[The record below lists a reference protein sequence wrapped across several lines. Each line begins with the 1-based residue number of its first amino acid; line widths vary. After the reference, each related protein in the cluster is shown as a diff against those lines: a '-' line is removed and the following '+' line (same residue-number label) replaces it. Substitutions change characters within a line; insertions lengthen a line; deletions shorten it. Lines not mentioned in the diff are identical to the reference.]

1 MRKLTVTLSFD
12 DGRLDTYTNAYR
24 IMKKYNLY
32 GTIHVITGY
41 VDGSFTRQLSG
52 SDNALT
58 IENLIEMENTGWEI
72 SSHGDQHITEK
83 KDFLQSIEKLKKWG
97 FTDGEIGFSIPNS
110 KIVYEKEEDFVSFLQ
125 ENKIPYMRGGR
136 GKKCY
141 KLTSKIW
148 YVLYHVF
155 HSRVCYRLFYRH
167 CFMNHQNV
175 DQYNLVTNVIRKED
189 KEDYIIDLLKHH
201 VGKQEWVIFMLHSIG
216 EGDSPWCWSEQ
227 RFTVFCE
234 NLRKLVDDGKIEVRT
249 IMDVVKEIE

>member
-83 KDFLQSIEKLKKWG
+83 KDFLQSIEKLKKW
-97 FTDGEIGFSIPNS
+97 
-110 KIVYEKEEDFVSFLQ
+110 
-125 ENKIPYMRGGR
+125 
-136 GKKCY
+136 
-141 KLTSKIW
+141 
-148 YVLYHVF
+148 VL
-155 HSRVCYRLFYRH
+155 
-167 CFMNHQNV
+167 
-175 DQYNLVTNVIRKED
+175 
-189 KEDYIIDLLKHH
+189 
-201 VGKQEWVIFMLHSIG
+201 
-216 EGDSPWCWSEQ
+216 
-227 RFTVFCE
+227 
-234 NLRKLVDDGKIEVRT
+234 
-249 IMDVVKEIE
+249 